1 MRNSPRD
8 TDSSANPQAL
18 AKELHPHGASET
30 NRFSRLRD
38 RAAGLAAFLVI
49 STAVTLPAAAQTPS
63 FLGLGQMP
71 GVWPAGGTYASA
83 ISADGT
89 TIMGYGWVCQLGWT
103 TCTSS
108 DMVQAYR
115 WTVGGGYKILGSPG
129 NSSYFGAGAVSSDG
143 SVIVG
148 EHPQPVGF
156 AAFRWTAAQ
165 GMKEL
170 PMNIANAVTADGAM
184 VAGGDNWWKASGQK
198 GIFGP
203 FPGEQDQTQANGLSG
218 TSQAPVAVGA
228 AIKGTDAFGPTFHAF
243 RWMPVKGLQDLGLTK
258 GTESIAI
265 AISADGSV
273 IVGEARDANRFW
285 RAFRWTASTGMID
298 IGTLGGPESAALAVN
313 KDGTVIVGTSLTSS
327 SSSSNHIFRWT
338 RSTGMQDLLAALQ
351 TAGVHN
357 ADKWVQL
364 NSMVGVSSD
373 GAVMVG
379 YGLSPRTSAFPFG
392 QWEPFRIVLP
402 VPASVAASS
411 TVAGH

>member
-1 MRNSPRD
+1 LETR
-8 TDSSANPQAL
+8 SAPSNHL
-18 AKELHPHGASET
+18 
-30 NRFSRLRD
+30 SRLKDHASR
-38 RAAGLAAFLVI
+38 LAIFLVI
-49 STAVTLPAAAQTPS
+49 STAVALPAAAQTPS
-63 FLGLGQMP
+63 FRGLGQMP
-71 GVWPAGGTYASA
+71 GVWPSGGTYASA
-83 ISADGT
+83 ISADGS
-89 TIMGYGWVCQLGWT
+89 TIMGYGWVCQLGGT
-103 TCTSS
+103 TCASS

-115 WTVGGGYKILGSPG
+115 WTVAGGYKILGSPG
-129 NSSYFGAGAVSSDG
+129 NSSFFGAGAVSFDG

-148 EHPQPVGF
+148 EHPQPTGF
-156 AAFRWTAAQ
+156 AAFRWTAAE
-165 GMKEL
+165 GMREL
-170 PMNIANAVTADGAM
+170 TMNIASAITADGAM
-184 VAGGDNWWKASGQK
+184 VAGGDNWQKTSGQM

-203 FPGEQDQTQANGLSG
+203 FPGQQDQTQAYGLSG

-228 AIKGTDAFGPTFHAF
+228 AIKGADPFGPTFHAF
-243 RWMPVKGLQDLGLTK
+243 RWTPAKGLQDLGLTN
-258 GTESIAI
+258 GTESIAL

-327 SSSSNHIFRWT
+327 ASDSNHIFRWT
-338 RSTGMQDLLAALQ
+338 PKTGMEDLLTVLQAA
-351 TAGVHN
+351 GIHN

-364 NSMVGVSSD
+364 NSMVGVSAD

-402 VPASVAASS
+402 VPASVAQSS
-411 TVAGH
+411 TIARH